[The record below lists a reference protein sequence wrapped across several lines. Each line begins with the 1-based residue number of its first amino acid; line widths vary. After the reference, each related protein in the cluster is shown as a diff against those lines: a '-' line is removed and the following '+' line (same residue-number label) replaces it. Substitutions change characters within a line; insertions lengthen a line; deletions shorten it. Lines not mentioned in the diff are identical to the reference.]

1 MREVG
6 WVGGV
11 GRGGDRWAAV
21 GLCGPPEENVLIRA
35 GVKVVAPMNSHK
47 AAALPSAAL
56 LNCAS
61 RASVKGLK
69 LESKGP
75 EHPGP

>member
-1 MREVG
+1 M
-6 WVGGV
+6 GGS
-11 GRGGDRWAAV
+11 WF
-21 GLCGPPEENVLIRA
+21 CGPPEENVLIR
-35 GVKVVAPMNSHK
+35 GCVKAVAPMNSHK

-61 RASVKGLK
+61 RASGWGLK

-75 EHPGP
+75 EHPGLEHRYILPLFILPSEI

>member
-6 WVGGV
+6 WVGEWGGV
-11 GRGGDRWAAV
+11 GIGEATV

-47 AAALPSAAL
+47 AAALPSAPH
-56 LNCAS
+56 S
-61 RASVKGLK
+61 
-69 LESKGP
+69 
-75 EHPGP
+75 